1 MSNTMNPEVESVPP
15 RHGWKAS
22 VRPVLS
28 YGIAIAL
35 TLAGPALMA
44 GALILALLA
53 GDASIIGLGL
63 LAGAVLGAAGAVAL
77 LWCLAESRGSRS
89 GDMA

>member
-1 MSNTMNPEVESVPP
+1 MNATMNPEVESVNT
-15 RHGWKAS
+15 RNSWKAS
-22 VRPVLS
+22 VRPALS

-44 GALILALLA
+44 GALILAMLA
-53 GDASIIGLGL
+53 GDASIIGLGM
-63 LAGAVLGAAGAVAL
+63 LAGAVLGAIGAVAL
-77 LWCLAESRGSRS
+77 LWCLADSRGSRS